1 MKNKSIIYTFIALGF
16 IITSIVLVVFAN
28 REPTS
33 LISELNM
40 QNKKTGDVTISVLP
54 IRTGTK
60 FDFEIQLN
68 THSTEL
74 VYKLDELASL
84 KSDNGETLRPVAW
97 EGDAPGGHHRTGKLL
112 FPNFE
117 SAPKNIFLSIYNIEN
132 TNLEFNWNL

>member
-54 IRTGTK
+54 ISTGTK

-74 VYKLDELASL
+74 VYKLHKLPSL
-84 KSDNGETLRPVAW
+84 
-97 EGDAPGGHHRTGKLL
+97 
-112 FPNFE
+112 
-117 SAPKNIFLSIYNIEN
+117 
-132 TNLEFNWNL
+132 